1 MPIKCTVYPYLI
13 TLIYHPITYTSCSI
27 LYLFLPCTHTTY
39 LYNVHFTHHLPSIYL
54 TTIRTHLYTYTQI
67 QNQYEDIRKSKIA
80 YQKRLD
86 KYNKII
92 QDIESIYLVTTTN
105 TPSSLLEAG
114 SVSAVSGSA
123 GGGGGTGG
131 GYQGNSSAMST
142 NGAEKSDT
150 PGFVN
155 RSISKVKVRIECT
168 I

>member
-1 MPIKCTVYPYLI
+1 MYILHIIYL
-13 TLIYHPITYTSCSI
+13 LYT
-27 LYLFLPCTHTTY
+27 FLPY
-39 LYNVHFTHHLPSIYL
+39 
-54 TTIRTHLYTYTQI
+54 THLYTYTQI
-67 QNQYEDIRKSKIA
+67 QSQYEDIRKSKIA